1 MERMH
6 VPPAVDGSWE
16 RLFHELRKGSDRLF
30 LFGDNTKGDSINQLL
45 SEETRG

>member
-16 RLFHELRKGSDRLF
+16 RLIHELSKGSDRLF
-30 LFGDNTKGDSINQLL
+30 LFGDNTKGDSINQLF